1 MERFT
6 MKDVRVQVKAVLFD
20 LDGTIFDISERDA
33 FARYQALNDLGYS
46 VSLDDVRKRYRRGV
60 GSMGIIEEL
69 GITFTEEEEKDYIE
83 ARSIDQFFSPLS
95 FHVFNVVTHF
105 MAYCVKIF
113 KNCYALNSPSI
124 LRKFNVVTHK

>member
-1 MERFT
+1 

-69 GITFTEEEEKDYIE
+69 GITLTRAERGY
-83 ARSIDQFFSPLS
+83 PLW
-95 FHVFNVVTHF
+95 
-105 MAYCVKIF
+105 
-113 KNCYALNSPSI
+113 
-124 LRKFNVVTHK
+124 